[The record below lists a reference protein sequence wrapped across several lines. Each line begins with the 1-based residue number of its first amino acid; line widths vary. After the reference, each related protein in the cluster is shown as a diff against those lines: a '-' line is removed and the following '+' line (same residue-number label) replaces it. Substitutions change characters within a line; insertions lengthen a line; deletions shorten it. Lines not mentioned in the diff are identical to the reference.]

1 MYARVMDEDKVL
13 CENAQRNLESGVFGA
28 GWLHPKYEKAPIFFQ
43 EGVREVVRGHG
54 ELEGRVGRVVQPA
67 VREGLRFGGEGE
79 SEWEGEEK
87 RVVDS
92 GGDRGVEVRE
102 EVLAC

>member
-1 MYARVMDEDKVL
+1 M
-13 CENAQRNLESGVFGA
+13 GG
-28 GWLHPKYEKAPIFFQ
+28 GW
-43 EGVREVVRGHG
+43 
-54 ELEGRVGRVVQPA
+54 GRVVQPA